1 MADSLEPTA
10 ETVAEA
16 VPQARPPLVLPE
28 KAAKLVSAVMEGISS
43 PSISIAAGW
52 YPLITTAA
60 LAAPEASAALE
71 MQTVTSEAPP
81 LLEIT
86 HQQLAFLPLLALQI
100 SSRELFS
107 VKLVFLA

>member
-1 MADSLEPTA
+1 MADSLEQTA
-10 ETVAEA
+10 AMVAAA
-16 VPQARPPLVLPE
+16 VHQTRPPLVLPE

-52 YPLITTAA
+52 YPLITTAD

-100 SSRELFS
+100 SSREMFS